1 MPYMEAGRKEAYDTA
16 HQIISTGYMD
26 EQNIPITDEQGKS
39 GVILL
44 KTGKESLLA
53 RLAIVNS
60 AKQSIDLQ
68 YYAINN
74 DLTANILI
82 EAILHAADRG
92 VQVRLLIDDIS
103 IGRVRKNLLAFGS
116 IDNVRIRVFNPINK
130 TSQHI
135 FARVLAFFAR
145 LPRSTR
151 RMHNKAL
158 IVDGAFCITGG
169 RNLGD
174 EYFDAH
180 QDMTFKDID
189 VLSQGPVSRKIA
201 DSFDLFWHDRDS
213 YPIEDLYRRKPGAR
227 YIRAFRGE
235 LLHSHDRNLLSDA
248 EKKYLSITLDQYLE
262 IPGTT
267 LTWAPCDFV
276 TDHPMR
282 ARGQDREDKD
292 APVQRILSLVEKARD
307 ELLIIT
313 AYFVPGIEGIAWLSQ
328 IRGRGLKI
336 NVVTNSLA
344 STDVVAVH
352 TGYRRYRR
360 ALLQKGISL
369 FELKPAAGRR
379 KKQRLFAR
387 TAPSYA
393 SLHAKLYIID
403 RETAIIGSLNFDPRS
418 ARLNTESALII
429 YDTAIAL
436 KLAEMQSVMISP
448 QSSYRLAV
456 QKDRLSWTTEDGGA
470 MRILY
475 HEPGAGVWRRMTAF
489 LIGLLPIEDQL

>member
-1 MPYMEAGRKEAYDTA
+1 
-16 HQIISTGYMD
+16 MD
-26 EQNIPITDEQGKS
+26 EQHIPIKNETKKS
-39 GVILL
+39 GVIIL
-44 KTGKESLLA
+44 KTGEESLLA

-60 AKQSIDLQ
+60 AKQAIDLQ

-74 DLTANILI
+74 DLTSNILI
-82 EAILHAADRG
+82 EAILKAADRG
-92 VQVRLLIDDIS
+92 VHVRLLIDDIS

-158 IVDGAFCITGG
+158 IVDNAFCITGG

-180 QDMTFKDID
+180 QDMAFKDID
-189 VLSQGPVSRKIA
+189 VLSQGPVSQKIA
-201 DSFDLFWHDRDS
+201 DSFNLFWHDQDS
-213 YPIEDLYRRKPGAR
+213 YPIEELYRRKPGAR
-227 YIRAFRGE
+227 YIRAFREE
-235 LLHSHDRNLLSDA
+235 LMHSHDRNILNDA
-248 EKKYLSITLDQYLE
+248 EREYLSITLDQYIE
-262 IPGTT
+262 IHGAGF
-267 LTWAPCDFV
+267 TWTPCDFV

-282 ARGQDREDKD
+282 ARGQDRENKD
-292 APVQRILSLVEKARD
+292 APVQRILSLVEKAGK

-313 AYFVPGIEGIAWLSQ
+313 AYFVPGVEGMAWLSQ
-328 IRGRGLKI
+328 TTDRGLKI

-344 STDVVAVH
+344 STDVIAVH

-360 ALLQKGISL
+360 ALLQKGISI

-379 KKQRLFAR
+379 RRQRLFAR

-429 YDTAIAL
+429 YDSAIAL
-436 KLAEMQSVMISP
+436 ELVDIQNAMTSP
-448 QSSYRLAV
+448 QTSYRLAV
-456 QKDRLSWTTEDGGA
+456 EQDRLSWTTEDGA
-470 MRILY
+470 APRVLY
-475 HEPGAGVWRRMTAF
+475 HEPDAGAWRRMMAF